1 MGMQI
6 HSIQYNLSLDKLLF
20 SPSLLPAKLNNKSN
34 KFGGFD
40 PLVKKNKAKWKV
52 VTVSA
57 AASSSGSVPAAPLW
71 DTWSPDKATPS
82 PSLSDVLWPSLG
94 AFAGMALLGKMDQ
107 LLAPIGLSMTI
118 APLGAVCAVL
128 FISPKAPAARKYN
141 MFMAQIGCAA
151 LGVLAYT
158 ILGPGWLAR
167 GAALSAS
174 LAFMIYTKSTH
185 PPAASLPLLFI
196 DGAKLHG
203 LNYWYALFPGAAGCL
218 LLSVLQEIVYYLKEN
233 FKF

>member
-1 MGMQI
+1 MQI

-94 AFAGMALLGKMDQ
+94 MF
-107 LLAPIGLSMTI
+107 
-118 APLGAVCAVL
+118 L
-128 FISPKAPAARKYN
+128 FLPHILFDYITYN
-141 MFMAQIGCAA
+141 DMLPSKTFG
-151 LGVLAYT
+151 
-158 ILGPGWLAR
+158 
-167 GAALSAS
+167 S
-174 LAFMIYTKSTH
+174 IYPSK
-185 PPAASLPLLFI
+185 
-196 DGAKLHG
+196 
-203 LNYWYALFPGAAGCL
+203 N
-218 LLSVLQEIVYYLKEN
+218 LKN
-233 FKF
+233 NTLIFNH